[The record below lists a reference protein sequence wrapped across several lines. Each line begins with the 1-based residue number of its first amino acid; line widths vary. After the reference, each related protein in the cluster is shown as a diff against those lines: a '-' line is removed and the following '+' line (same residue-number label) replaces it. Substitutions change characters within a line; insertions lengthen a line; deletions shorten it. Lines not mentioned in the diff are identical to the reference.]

1 MFLTFITFLPII
13 GAFFLA
19 FFPKENEGAIKQTAL
34 AVAAA
39 DFLLSLFLWANFDN
53 STHKMQFELN
63 ISWIESWGIN
73 YHIGLDGISLLL
85 YVMTTFLTLICI
97 IASWDVKKHIRE
109 YMMAMLAL
117 STGMLGVFISLDLFI
132 FYVFWE
138 FQLVPMY
145 IIVGVWGGPRRIYA
159 AVKFFIYT
167 AVGSLLMLVAIIWI
181 YFHVKETTGVATA
194 DILTDGRLILGVAR
208 GAFPWEMK
216 RLGTPIEHSKEKFT
230 ESLEV
235 LQKLLSE
242 EEVSFSG
249 KYYNFEALT
258 IMPRP
263 ITQPIPIMIA
273 AMDPKS
279 IKNAALRGFHVQ
291 STVLSGTREL
301 LMERVNAF
309 RDGCEELGEKGK
321 LLKLSMQR
329 MMFVAKDEKDAEI
342 KNKLAYEY
350 YKRFDNMFTGPGKV
364 KNGNIIPL
372 PRKQS
377 FEEMKDNLLIC
388 PINELIDKLS
398 IYAESGVDEFIIS
411 SSFGQEQNETIESMH
426 KISEEIIPYFKN
438 SKNQVA

>member
-1 MFLTFITFLPII
+1 MDFNHFLTSYMPNPNVGSKVHFQNMIEQSI
-13 GAFFLA
+13 LA
-19 FFPKENEGAIKQTAL
+19 EKLGYKKVSIPEHHLINLLMMPSPLQM
-34 AVAAA
+34 AVKIA
-39 DFLLSLFLWANFDN
+39 SL
-53 STHKMQFELN
+53 TKN
-63 ISWIESWGIN
+63 IS
-73 YHIGLDGISLLL
+73 ISTSVAVLPLHD
-85 YVMTTFLTLICI
+85 MRT
-97 IASWDVKKHIRE
+97 
-109 YMMAMLAL
+109 
-117 STGMLGVFISLDLFI
+117 
-132 FYVFWE
+132 
-138 FQLVPMY
+138 
-145 IIVGVWGGPRRIYA
+145 YA
-159 AVKFFIYT
+159 GEV
-167 AVGSLLMLVAIIWI
+167 S
-181 YFHVKETTGVATA
+181 TA

-263 ITQPIPIMIA
+263 ITKPIPIMIA
-273 AMDPKS
+273 AMDPNS

-398 IYAESGVDEFIIS
+398 IYAEAGVDEFIIS

>member
-1 MFLTFITFLPII
+1 MDFNHFLTSYMPNPNVGSKVHFQNMIEQSI
-13 GAFFLA
+13 LA
-19 FFPKENEGAIKQTAL
+19 EKLGYKKVSIPEHHLINLLMMPSPLQM
-34 AVAAA
+34 AVKIA
-39 DFLLSLFLWANFDN
+39 SL
-53 STHKMQFELN
+53 TKN
-63 ISWIESWGIN
+63 IS
-73 YHIGLDGISLLL
+73 ISTSVAVLPLHD
-85 YVMTTFLTLICI
+85 MRT
-97 IASWDVKKHIRE
+97 
-109 YMMAMLAL
+109 
-117 STGMLGVFISLDLFI
+117 
-132 FYVFWE
+132 
-138 FQLVPMY
+138 
-145 IIVGVWGGPRRIYA
+145 YA
-159 AVKFFIYT
+159 
-167 AVGSLLMLVAIIWI
+167 G
-181 YFHVKETTGVATA
+181 EVATA

-216 RLGTPIEHSKEKFT
+216 RLGTPIEYSKEKFT

-273 AMDPKS
+273 AMDPNS

-291 STVLSGTREL
+291 STVLSGTKEL

-329 MMFVAKDEKDAEI
+329 MMFVAKDEKDAEK

-398 IYAESGVDEFIIS
+398 VYAEAGVDEFIIS

>member
-1 MFLTFITFLPII
+1 MDFNHFLTSYMPNPNI
-13 GAFFLA
+13 GSKVHFKNMIEQSILA
-19 FFPKENEGAIKQTAL
+19 EKLGYKKVSIPEHHLINLLMMPSPLQM
-34 AVAAA
+34 AVKIA
-39 DFLLSLFLWANFDN
+39 SL
-53 STHKMQFELN
+53 TKN
-63 ISWIESWGIN
+63 IS
-73 YHIGLDGISLLL
+73 ISTSVAVLPLHD
-85 YVMTTFLTLICI
+85 MRT
-97 IASWDVKKHIRE
+97 
-109 YMMAMLAL
+109 
-117 STGMLGVFISLDLFI
+117 
-132 FYVFWE
+132 
-138 FQLVPMY
+138 
-145 IIVGVWGGPRRIYA
+145 YA
-159 AVKFFIYT
+159 
-167 AVGSLLMLVAIIWI
+167 G
-181 YFHVKETTGVATA
+181 EVATA

-263 ITQPIPIMIA
+263 ITKPIPIMIA
-273 AMDPKS
+273 AMDPNS

-291 STVLSGTREL
+291 STVLSGTKEL

-329 MMFVAKDEKDAEI
+329 MMFVAKDEKDAEK

-377 FEEMKDNLLIC
+377 FDEMKDNLLIC

-398 IYAESGVDEFIIS
+398 IYAEAGVDEFIIS

>member
-1 MFLTFITFLPII
+1 MDFNHFLTSYMPNPNVGSKVHFQNMIEQSI
-13 GAFFLA
+13 LA
-19 FFPKENEGAIKQTAL
+19 EKLGYKKVSIPEHHLINLLMMPSPLQM
-34 AVAAA
+34 AVKIA
-39 DFLLSLFLWANFDN
+39 SL
-53 STHKMQFELN
+53 TKN
-63 ISWIESWGIN
+63 IS
-73 YHIGLDGISLLL
+73 ISTSVAVLPLHD
-85 YVMTTFLTLICI
+85 MRT
-97 IASWDVKKHIRE
+97 
-109 YMMAMLAL
+109 
-117 STGMLGVFISLDLFI
+117 
-132 FYVFWE
+132 
-138 FQLVPMY
+138 
-145 IIVGVWGGPRRIYA
+145 YA
-159 AVKFFIYT
+159 
-167 AVGSLLMLVAIIWI
+167 G
-181 YFHVKETTGVATA
+181 EVATA

-235 LQKLLSE
+235 LQKLLTD
-242 EEVSFSG
+242 EEVSFNG

-263 ITQPIPIMIA
+263 ITKPIPIMIA
-273 AMDPKS
+273 AMDPNS

-388 PINELIDKLS
+388 PINELIDRLS
-398 IYAESGVDEFIIS
+398 IYAEAGVDEFIIS

>member
-1 MFLTFITFLPII
+1 MDFNHFLTSYMPNPNVGSKVHFQNMIEQSI
-13 GAFFLA
+13 LA
-19 FFPKENEGAIKQTAL
+19 EKLGYKKVSIPEHHLINLLMMPSPLQM
-34 AVAAA
+34 AVKIA
-39 DFLLSLFLWANFDN
+39 SL
-53 STHKMQFELN
+53 TKN
-63 ISWIESWGIN
+63 IS
-73 YHIGLDGISLLL
+73 ISTSVAVLPLHD
-85 YVMTTFLTLICI
+85 MRT
-97 IASWDVKKHIRE
+97 
-109 YMMAMLAL
+109 
-117 STGMLGVFISLDLFI
+117 
-132 FYVFWE
+132 
-138 FQLVPMY
+138 
-145 IIVGVWGGPRRIYA
+145 YA
-159 AVKFFIYT
+159 
-167 AVGSLLMLVAIIWI
+167 G
-181 YFHVKETTGVATA
+181 EVATA

-216 RLGTPIEHSKEKFT
+216 RLGTPIEYSKEKFT

-263 ITQPIPIMIA
+263 ITKPIPIMIA
-273 AMDPKS
+273 AMDPNS

-291 STVLSGTREL
+291 STVLSGTKEL

-309 RDGCEELGEKGK
+309 REGCEELGEKGK

-329 MMFVAKDEKDAEI
+329 MMFVAKDEKDAEK

-398 IYAESGVDEFIIS
+398 IYAEAGVDEFIIS
-411 SSFGQEQNETIESMH
+411 SSFGQKQNETIESMH